1 MSFTE
6 EYLINKNIQNVVHI
20 GADRGGELPQYK
32 NLGAKKVVWVEA
44 NPEVYGELLEN
55 LEIMNI
61 SEVQSIPFNQLI
73 SDTDDVPTDFN
84 IYYGWDAG
92 HLVGNKGMSS
102 MLKASKSWWGSECY
116 KGTLQLNALTLDTFL
131 ERNGLGFDFDLL
143 NVDTQGAEM
152 MVARGASKVLENVK
166 FINCE
171 VTFFNPQYQNNP
183 RFDEVNEYF
192 ESFGFEHIHTELCD
206 EKNWGDGLWIKSV

>member
-20 GADRGGELPQYK
+20 GADRGGELPQYR

-44 NPEVYGELLEN
+44 NPDVYGELLEN
-55 LEIMNI
+55 LKIMNI

-73 SDTDDVPTDFN
+73 SDTDDASTEFN
-84 IYYGWDAG
+84 IYYGSDAG
-92 HLVGNKGMSS
+92 HLTGNKGMSS
-102 MLKASKSWWGSECY
+102 MLKAEYPVSECY
-116 KGTLQLNALTLDTFL
+116 RGTLELNALTLDTFL
-131 ERNGLGFDFDLL
+131 ERNELGFDFDLL

-192 ESFGFEHIHTELCD
+192 QGFGFEHIHTELCD